1 MNIFSLIK
9 PLAKITATFV
19 LVANSA
25 FAAGGGDA
33 YIKDFDFS
41 FEKDDE
47 GFWEKYLGDKR
58 NQLYFYNDYL
68 VSCFF
73 NKSFRYIYS
82 FFCKMFCNIFICFT
96 FIKHCK

>member
-9 PLAKITATFV
+9 SLAKITATFV

-41 FEKDDE
+41 FE
-47 GFWEKYLGDKR
+47 GPLCL
-58 NQLYFYNDYL
+58 LYTSPSPRD
-68 VSCFF
+68 VEESRMP
-73 NKSFRYIYS
+73 SS
-82 FFCKMFCNIFICFT
+82 A
-96 FIKHCK
+96 